1 MVEEGEFKKRITEF
15 RETFPEHGIIRP
27 LVDWELLNNWIDEA
41 KKEFPKKRE
50 CSRVGGEGEEYNE
63 EYYDAGEVDEFKK
76 KWFGE

>member
-41 KKEFPKKRE
+41 KKEFEQILASDMPYFQKLLCLSK
-50 CSRVGGEGEEYNE
+50 
-63 EYYDAGEVDEFKK
+63 FKND
-76 KWFGE
+76 WFGDRE

>member
-1 MVEEGEFKKRITEF
+1 MVEEGEFKKRLS
-15 RETFPEHGIIRP
+15 II
-27 LVDWELLNNWIDEA
+27 LTDDNIINKTIDEA